1 MESGEFLVV
10 LGPSGCGK
18 TTLMRTVAGL
28 ETPTAGR
35 VHIGERDVTAL
46 PPRKRGIAMV
56 FQSYALYP
64 HMTVAGN
71 IAFPL
76 KAQGRCPDRTER
88 AERVLQAARK
98 VSIDH
103 LLDRRPRQL
112 SGGERQR
119 VAIARAIVTEPQV
132 LLLDEPLSN
141 LDAKLRAYARDE
153 FKFFQRELGITTIF
167 VTQDQIEAMGLGD
180 RIVVMAHGLVQQV
193 GPPQAIYDD
202 PANTFVAT
210 FLGSPGMNLLPVTE
224 DELLGFR
231 PEHLQPAAH
240 ASSSCA
246 TPDAAWT
253 PKRVVQPA
261 RWRLGNGARRSKSPM
276 ARSQARPSTGDL
288 QVWWLNRANSQE
300 SKENSA
306 RSSRSGGMI
315 SSSGAE
321 KEIVD
326 IAFLWATAVV
336 ASGFEAGSVGSGEEP
351 GCKLASYAWRSVF
364 GGEVDELSCTVQQYS
379 HPTIGDLP
387 EHGDR
392 AGVEGKQVVVDL
404 AFAFVLQVHA

>member
-1 MESGEFLVV
+1 MSAVRLAGVVKRFGDVVAVAGVDLEVASGEFLVV

-64 HMTVAGN
+64 HMTVANN

-76 KAQGRCPDRTER
+76 KAQGRCPDRAER
-88 AERVLQAARK
+88 AERVLQATRK

-153 FKFFQRELGITTIF
+153 LKFFQRELGITTIF
-167 VTQDQIEAMGLGD
+167 VTHDQIEAMGLGD
-180 RIVVMAHGLVQQV
+180 RIVVMEHGLVQQV
-193 GPPQAIYDD
+193 GPPQAIYDQ

-210 FLGSPGMNLLPVTE
+210 FLGSPGMNLLPVAE
-224 DELLGFR
+224 YELLGFR
-231 PEHLQPAAH
+231 PEHLH
-240 ASSSCA
+240 
-246 TPDAAWT
+246 
-253 PKRVVQPA
+253 
-261 RWRLGNGARRSKSPM
+261 RR
-276 ARSQARPSTGDL
+276 RTARPSRAEAPCAARRFDYQVTRLEYLGADRLLYGTVDDYQGNPHLTLARLPSNVTMALEVGSTYPFAVTREHSFDRHSGERLAGD
-288 QVWWLNRANSQE
+288 
-300 SKENSA
+300 
-306 RSSRSGGMI
+306 
-315 SSSGAE
+315 GAE
-321 KEIVD
+321 RTP
-326 IAFLWATAVV
+326 AGTA
-336 ASGFEAGSVGSGEEP
+336 P
-351 GCKLASYAWRSVF
+351 R
-364 GGEVDELSCTVQQYS
+364 
-379 HPTIGDLP
+379 
-387 EHGDR
+387 
-392 AGVEGKQVVVDL
+392 
-404 AFAFVLQVHA
+404 